1 MGSSFLRWL
10 CFCRRPGASL
20 RRTSTGCRSSRSSVQ
35 LICSGSSRSIP
46 RATSLEVWHCLLP
59 FTSPASAAAAMCLS
73 AAETLPSLAV
83 QATLQREG
91 ASQTGGGWRRRSRL
105 TKSGASATA
114 RCGGWRGPWS
124 RAGHRWCTRTV
135 SEPLSRRHAS
145 RVRAH
150 TPRNG
155 FGEALSCCHDDVTM
169 PLAAPIR
176 LQGKAGLLLL

>member
-1 MGSSFLRWL
+1 MALFLPPSRGFSEKDFDGL
-10 CFCRRPGASL
+10 PQLSKLSPADMQRIKSVYSAGNFPGGTA
-20 RRTSTGCRSSRSSVQ
+20 
-35 LICSGSSRSIP
+35 
-46 RATSLEVWHCLLP
+46 LP
-59 FTSPASAAAAMCLS
+59 STSPASAAAAMCLS

-155 FGEALSCCHDDVTM
+155 CGEALSCCHDDVTM